1 MNSSIL
7 ESIGLGN
14 IDIFFIFLL
23 LLVLIIVLFVLV
35 CVQASALKKLNKNYT
50 KFMKGKNAGSL
61 EEEIEV
67 LFEDIRTLKS
77 QNKTNA
83 SNINQL
89 QKNQLICYQKVGIV
103 RYDAFREMGGKLSFS
118 IAMLDK
124 QDNGFIMNSV
134 HSSAG
139 CYTYTKEIQ
148 NGNSGI
154 DLGDEEKEALQ
165 KAMNV
170 VIPVADEIKEE
181 NVNRDDA

>member
-1 MNSSIL
+1 MSSSIL
-7 ESIGLGN
+7 SSIGLGN
-14 IDIFFIFLL
+14 LDVFYIFIF

-35 CVQASALKKLNKNYT
+35 CLQATSLKKLKKTYN

-61 EEEIEV
+61 EEEIAI

-83 SNINQL
+83 MNIDQL
-89 QKNQLICYQKVGIV
+89 QRNQKICYQKVGIV

-124 QDNGFIMNSV
+124 EDNGFIMNSV
-134 HSSAG
+134 HSSTG

-148 NGNSGI
+148 NGMSGI

-165 KAMNV
+165 KAMKV
-170 VIPVADEIKEE
+170 VIPGIKEINEE
-181 NVNRDDA
+181 NVNKENA